1 MSWLT
6 DRVRPKIKSL
16 VKTSDIPDNFWTK
29 CPKCGDM
36 IFHKELEQNFYVCP
50 KCSFHLKIDTPTR
63 LDLLFKDEDY
73 FIVDLPNVRE
83 DPLSFS
89 DSVKYKERL
98 KANRKKTNQKEAL
111 TVAYGKIGGIQT
123 VVGVL
128 DFSFMGGSMGVVVG
142 EAIVAAVQM
151 ALTQKYPLVLV
162 TASGGARMQEGMM
175 SLMQMVRTI
184 AAVKKLKESDIP
196 FIVIMTNPT
205 TGGVTASFASQGD
218 VIIAESGA
226 TIGFAGARVIE
237 QTIHQKLPENFQT
250 AEYLLAHG
258 MIDIVCHRRDLRDTL
273 QKVLKL
279 LYKPQPDA
287 NDYLAEKFGFV

>member
-16 VKTSDIPDNFWTK
+16 VSPNDVPDNFWTK
-29 CPKCGDM
+29 CPGCGEM
-36 IFHKELEQNFYVCP
+36 IFHKELEQNLQVCP
-50 KCSFHLKIDTPTR
+50 KCDYHFKIDTVTR
-63 LDLLFKDEDY
+63 LNLLFGKNDY
-73 FIVDLPNVRE
+73 SIVDLPNVEE

-89 DSVKYKERL
+89 DSQKYKDRL

-111 TVAYGKIGGIQT
+111 TVAYGKIDDFPA

-128 DFSFMGGSMGVVVG
+128 DFAFMGGSMGVVVG
-142 EAIVAAVQM
+142 EAIVAAVQL
-151 ALTQKYPLVLV
+151 AVTQKAALVLV

-184 AAVKKLKESDIP
+184 AAVDKMKEAKLP

-205 TGGVTASFASQGD
+205 TGGVTASFATQGD
-218 VIIAESGA
+218 IIIAESGA

-237 QTIHQKLPENFQT
+237 QTIHQKLPEGFQT
-250 AEYLLAHG
+250 AEYLLDHG
-258 MIDIVCHRRDLRDTL
+258 MVDIVCHRRDLRDIL
-273 QKVLKL
+273 AKILSLFAGQEKSI
-279 LYKPQPDA
+279 A
-287 NDYLAEKFGFV
+287 DYMAEKFGFE

>member
-6 DRVRPKIKSL
+6 DCVRPKIKSL
-16 VKTSDIPDNFWTK
+16 VKPNDIPDNFWTK
-29 CPKCGDM
+29 CQGCGEM

-50 KCSFHLKIDTPTR
+50 KCDYHLKIDTDTR
-63 LDLLFKDEDY
+63 LKLLFGEEDY
-73 FIVDLPNVRE
+73 FIVDLPNVQE
-83 DPLSFS
+83 DPLNFS
-89 DSVKYKERL
+89 DSQKYKDRL

-111 TVAYGKIGGIQT
+111 TVAYGKIGEVQT

-128 DFSFMGGSMGVVVG
+128 DFAFMGGSMGVVVG

-151 ALTQKYPLVLV
+151 AVTQKAPLVLV

-184 AAVKKLKESDIP
+184 AAVKKLKESEVP

-205 TGGVTASFASQGD
+205 TGGVTASFATQGD

-237 QTIHQKLPENFQT
+237 QTIHQKLPEGFQT
-250 AEYLLAHG
+250 AEYLLNHG
-258 MIDIVCHRRDLRDTL
+258 MVDIVCHRRDLRETL
-273 QKVLKL
+273 LKLIKL
-279 LYKPQPDA
+279 LYKQKQDI
-287 NDYLAEKFGFV
+287 NDYMAEKFGFE